1 MTKKKTEDQ
10 HILNKT
16 EEDFDINSVF
26 YDDEPI
32 EKHKA
37 MIESVDT
44 YAENLLPAPP
54 KNTSDLT
61 KLELSHLQNVTGD
74 LSEAERSLVETVDKD
89 SRNLFKI
96 YAKEKGLDLPKD
108 FMDDVFEKTDPIT
121 LKLKYYFKRARPEQI
136 AEKMGFDV
144 DVITTDTHQTPA
156 YPSGHQT
163 QGSLTALA
171 MIDRFPQYEEDF
183 RKMED
188 MVGRARVLQGVH
200 YPSDNQAGKVLAR
213 KLWDELKSK
222 QDE

>member
-1 MTKKKTEDQ
+1 M
-10 HILNKT
+10 
-16 EEDFDINSVF
+16 
-26 YDDEPI
+26 
-32 EKHKA
+32 
-37 MIESVDT
+37 
-44 YAENLLPAPP
+44 
-54 KNTSDLT
+54 
-61 KLELSHLQNVTGD
+61 
-74 LSEAERSLVETVDKD
+74 VETVDKD

>member
-1 MTKKKTEDQ
+1 
-10 HILNKT
+10 
-16 EEDFDINSVF
+16 
-26 YDDEPI
+26 
-32 EKHKA
+32 
-37 MIESVDT
+37 
-44 YAENLLPAPP
+44 
-54 KNTSDLT
+54 
-61 KLELSHLQNVTGD
+61 
-74 LSEAERSLVETVDKD
+74 
-89 SRNLFKI
+89 
-96 YAKEKGLDLPKD
+96 
-108 FMDDVFEKTDPIT
+108 
-121 LKLKYYFKRARPEQI
+121 
-136 AEKMGFDV
+136 MGFDV

-222 QDE
+222 QNE